1 MRNLWVCV
9 SGFLFWN
16 LVFKNTNLGTHFK
29 PGTCSLFEYVVFPF
43 KGRVGGLV
51 SKIDKRL
58 VPPKRSFSH
67 PSFVSLS
74 LSLNGRDGD
83 DFAPSALEK
92 RVSTFCSEAVCF
104 FRNSFSCFLNGDR
117 WNESCNERS
126 IYYARILLYG
136 GVLDQGSLFYC
147 LGCAAV

>member
-16 LVFKNTNLGTHFK
+16 LVFKTQTSAHTSNQEHVHF
-29 PGTCSLFEYVVFPF
+29 LNMWFFPF

-92 RVSTFCSEAVCF
+92 RVSTFRSEAVCF
-104 FRNSFSCFLNGDR
+104 FRNSFSCFFNGER

-126 IYYARILLYG
+126 IYYARIFLYG

>member
-1 MRNLWVCV
+1 M
-9 SGFLFWN
+9 
-16 LVFKNTNLGTHFK
+16 
-29 PGTCSLFEYVVFPF
+29 
-43 KGRVGGLV
+43 GGLV

-92 RVSTFCSEAVCF
+92 GSARSAVKLSVF
-104 FRNSFSCFLNGDR
+104 FSGIHFLVFLNGDR
-117 WNESCNERS
+117 
-126 IYYARILLYG
+126 
-136 GVLDQGSLFYC
+136 
-147 LGCAAV
+147 